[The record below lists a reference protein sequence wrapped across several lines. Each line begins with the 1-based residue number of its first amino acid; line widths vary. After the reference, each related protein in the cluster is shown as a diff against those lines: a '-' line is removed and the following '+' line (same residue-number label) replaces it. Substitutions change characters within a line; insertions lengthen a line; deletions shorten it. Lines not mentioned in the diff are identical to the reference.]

1 MENSMKTEALTLDIS
16 MVTVDCTDPQRLAT
30 WWAGAIAGELTV
42 AAPGEF
48 VTVAS
53 PQGLRLGFQK
63 VPDPTPGK
71 NRLHL
76 DLHSHHRERDVAR
89 LITAGATEVS
99 RRAASADFG
108 WVVLADPDGNVF
120 CVAGAP

>member
-1 MENSMKTEALTLDIS
+1 MHNETLTLDIS
-16 MVTVDCTDPQRLAT
+16 MVTFDCIDPERLAR
-30 WWAGAIAGELTV
+30 WWAGAIAGEMSI

-53 PQGLRLGFQK
+53 PQGLRLGFQN

-89 LITAGATEVS
+89 LIAVGATEVS
-99 RRAASADFG
+99 RRAVNAEFG

>member
-1 MENSMKTEALTLDIS
+1 MHTETPTLDIS
-16 MVTVDCTDPQRLAT
+16 MVTVDCTDPERLAM
-30 WWAGAIAGELTV
+30 WWAGAIAGEMTI

-48 VTVAS
+48 VTVAL
-53 PQGLRLGFQK
+53 PQGLGLGFQK
-63 VPDPTPGK
+63 VPDPAPGK

-76 DLHSHHRERDVAR
+76 DLHSQHRERDVAR
-89 LITAGATEVS
+89 LIASGATEVS
-99 RRAASADFG
+99 RHTANADFG

>member
-1 MENSMKTEALTLDIS
+1 MQTESLTLDIA
-16 MVTVDCTDPQRLAT
+16 MVTVDCTDPERLAL
-30 WWAGAIAGELTV
+30 WWAGAMAGEVTV

-48 VTVAS
+48 ATVAS

-63 VPDPTPGK
+63 VPDPAPWK

-76 DLHSHHRERDVAR
+76 DLHSLDRERDVTR
-89 LITAGATEVS
+89 LIAAGATEVS
-99 RRAASADFG
+99 RHGASADFG

>member
-1 MENSMKTEALTLDIS
+1 MHTEALTLDIS
-16 MVTVDCTDPQRLAT
+16 MVTVDCTDPERLGT
-30 WWAGAIAGELTV
+30 WWAGAIAGEMTI

-63 VPDPTPGK
+63 VPDPTSGK

-76 DLHSHHRERDVAR
+76 DLHSQDRERDVAR
-89 LITAGATEVS
+89 LIAAGATEVS
-99 RRAASADFG
+99 RRAVGADFG

-120 CVAGAP
+120 CVAGAL

>member
-1 MENSMKTEALTLDIS
+1 MHNESLALDIS
-16 MVTVDCTDPQRLAT
+16 MVTFDCIDPERLAR
-30 WWAGAIAGELTV
+30 WWADAIAGDMTI

-48 VTVAS
+48 ATVAS
-53 PQGLRLGFQK
+53 TQGLRLGFQN

-89 LITAGATEVS
+89 FVATGATEVS
-99 RRAASADFG
+99 RHDVNAKFG

-120 CVAGAP
+120 CVAGTP

>member
-1 MENSMKTEALTLDIS
+1 MDIETSTLDIS
-16 MVTVDCTDPQRLAT
+16 MVTLDCTEPERLGM
-30 WWAGAIAGELTV
+30 WWADAIAGEMTIPV
-42 AAPGEF
+42 PGEF
-48 VTVAS
+48 VTVVA

-76 DLHSHHRERDVAR
+76 DLHSHDRVRDVAR
-89 LITAGATEVS
+89 LLAAGATELS
-99 RRAASADFG
+99 RREASADFG

>member
-1 MENSMKTEALTLDIS
+1 MDTENLTLDIS
-16 MVTVDCTDPQRLAT
+16 MVTFDCTDPERLST
-30 WWAGAIAGELTV
+30 WWADAIAGERTIAV
-42 AAPGEF
+42 PGEF

-63 VPDPTPGK
+63 VPDPTQGK

-76 DLHSHHRERDVAR
+76 DLHSHDRVRDVAR

-99 RRAASADFG
+99 RREASADFG